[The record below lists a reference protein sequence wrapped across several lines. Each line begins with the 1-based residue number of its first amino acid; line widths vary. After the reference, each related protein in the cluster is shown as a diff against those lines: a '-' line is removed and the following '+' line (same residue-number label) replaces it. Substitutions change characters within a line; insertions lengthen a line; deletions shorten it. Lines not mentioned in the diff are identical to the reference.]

1 MARSKTTQGKID
13 YLVSIGFDIKTLD
26 GQNTDKIR
34 KIYKDVK
41 ALENAFASIGKELPK
56 MLGTQTFEEYFQK
69 ATAKMNEMGDTQYA
83 TFTSMKNNIIQVQK
97 AMGDLSYVIEKF
109 NDKGLQSSQLF
120 KSKAASDPRN
130 IDFFSLDEQE
140 TLDKQTEAYTL
151 KVEALGDDVEKTL
164 IKLGIQDALQKTN
177 TELANFLKD
186 NLNDIENYVTR
197 TQTMYDSEGK
207 AIKSFVELAVNE
219 YGKLKIAMNYKDV
232 SADNG
237 NIKARIATRGVQSYT
252 TDNLKAYNNLKSAMQ
267 QQSELEQ
274 RINKLSVE
282 GQTEIVAVLKEKKSA
297 IDANVN
303 ALQQEYKLLIKN
315 DSKYNRD
322 ISGITNEIQQTER
335 LNRANQQAAEEK
347 QNQKKVVNELKND
360 LNSYLKILS
369 ETKRIESS
377 GDNTYGARL
386 EYNKEMLQQLAQSI
400 NQYISNA
407 IQLDTNTNELSV
419 NFQELSRIFSNNKT
433 ALEQL
438 TQIYKNYNNE
448 VKKQDTTISHQKDTK
463 KIDEAIKKMQ
473 ELFNVQKS
481 LTTLKAKAAPVED
494 IEEAESVVRKLT
506 QELENLSSQYL
517 SNGKAV
523 SQTEEYTEEY
533 TKQLIELEYA
543 QRRAAT
549 GAKDQVSVLGK
560 LFGSFGQV
568 TSNVIKYN
576 LAQYGLEEAVQ
587 KTVNTIKTLDEQMT
601 NIRLVQN
608 NSQASAKEMLQTYSD
623 MAYELGT
630 TTEAVSEGSIEW
642 LLIRSL
648 KISLIAGSPLE
659 INILT

>member
-26 GQNTDKIR
+26 GQSTDKIR

-83 TFTSMKNNIIQVQK
+83 TFTSMRNNIIQVQK
-97 AMGDLSYVIEKF
+97 AMGDLNYVIEKF

-130 IDFFSLDEQE
+130 TDFFSLDEQE

-177 TELANFLKD
+177 TELANFLKQHLD
-186 NLNDIENYVTR
+186 DIENYVTR
-197 TQTMYDSEGK
+197 TQTMYDSEGR
-207 AIKSFVELAVNE
+207 AIKSFVELAVEE

-237 NIKARIATRGVQSYT
+237 NLKAGIATRGVQSYT
-252 TDNLKAYNNLKSAMQ
+252 TDNIKAYNNLKSAMLDMSTIQ
-267 QQSELEQ
+267 QKINQAEQSGS
-274 RINKLSVE
+274 INTVNALN
-282 GQTEIVAVLKEKKSA
+282 KEKKA
-297 IDANVN
+297 IEDVVKSRKEQYQ
-303 ALQQEYKLLIKN
+303 ALVGTE
-315 DSKYNRD
+315 KYQTDLSNLQK
-322 ISGITNEIQQTER
+322 EIQLTEQ
-335 LNRANQQAAEEK
+335 LNDAKQQDS
-347 QNQKKVVNELKND
+347 QIKKEQQQQINGIKND

-386 EYNKEMLQQLAQSI
+386 EYNKEMMEQLAQSI
-400 NQYISNA
+400 NQYIPNVV
-407 IQLDTNTNELSV
+407 QLDTNTDELSV
-419 NFQELSRIFSNNKT
+419 NFEELSRVFSNNKT

-438 TQIYKNYNNE
+438 TQIYKSYNNE
-448 VKKQDTTISHQKDTK
+448 VKKQDTEVSHQEDSK
-463 KIDEAIKKMQ
+463 KIDETIKKMQ

-494 IEEAESVVRKLT
+494 IEEAESAVRKLT

-549 GAKDQVSVLGK
+549 GAKDQVSILGK

-587 KTVNTIKTLDEQMT
+587 KTVDTIKSLDEQMT

-630 TTEAVSEGSIEW
+630 TTEAVAEGSIEW

-648 KISLIAGSPLE
+648 KISLIAGSLLE

>member
-26 GQNTDKIR
+26 GQSTDKIR

-56 MLGTQTFEEYFQK
+56 MLGAQTFEEYFQK

-83 TFTSMKNNIIQVQK
+83 TFTSMRNNIIQVQK
-97 AMGDLSYVIEKF
+97 AMGDLNYVIEKF

-130 IDFFSLDEQE
+130 TDFFSLDEQE

-151 KVEALGDDVEKTL
+151 KVESLGDDVEKTL

-177 TELANFLKD
+177 TELSNFLKNNLD
-186 NLNDIENYVTR
+186 NIEDYITR
-197 TQTMYDSEGK
+197 TQTMYSSEGK
-207 AIKSFVELAVNE
+207 AIKSFVELAVEE
-219 YGKLKIAMNYKDV
+219 YGKLKIAMDYKDV

-237 NIKARIATRGVQSYT
+237 NIKATIGTRGVQSSII
-252 TDNLKAYNNLKSAMQ
+252 DIEKAYKNLKSSMQ
-267 QQSELEQ
+267 EISTIQQKINQAEQ
-274 RINKLSVE
+274 SGNINTVNALN
-282 GQTEIVAVLKEKKSA
+282 KEKKA
-297 IDANVN
+297 IEDVVKSRKEQYQ
-303 ALQQEYKLLIKN
+303 ALVGTE
-315 DSKYNRD
+315 KYQTDLSNLQK
-322 ISGITNEIQQTER
+322 EIQLTEQ
-335 LNRANQQAAEEK
+335 LNDAKQQDS
-347 QNQKKVVNELKND
+347 QIKKEQQQQINGIKND

-386 EYNKEMLQQLAQSI
+386 EYNKEMMEQLAQSI
-400 NQYISNA
+400 NQYIPNVV
-407 IQLDTNTNELSV
+407 QLDTNTDELSV
-419 NFQELSRIFSNNKT
+419 NFEELSRVFSNNKT

-448 VKKQDTTISHQKDTK
+448 VKKQDTEVSHQEDTK
-463 KIDEAIKKMQ
+463 KIDETIKKMQ

-481 LTTLKAKAAPVED
+481 LTTLKAKAAPIED

-587 KTVNTIKTLDEQMT
+587 KTVDTIKSLDEQMT

-630 TTEAVSEGSIEW
+630 TTEAVAEGKFA
-642 LLIRSL
+642 LFKLF
-648 KISLIAGSPLE
+648 
-659 INILT
+659 

>member
-1 MARSKTTQGKID
+1 MARGKATQGKVD
-13 YLVSIGFDIKTLD
+13 YLISLGFEIKSKTAAQDIKELYS
-26 GQNTDKIR
+26 N
-34 KIYKDVK
+34 VK
-41 ALENAFASIGKELPK
+41 ALENAFASIGEKLPK
-56 MLGTQTFEEYFQK
+56 ISNVGNFADYFQQ
-69 ATAKMNEMGDTQYA
+69 ATSRLNEMGNTQYA
-83 TFTSMKNNIIQVQK
+83 TFKSMQGNIIQVQK

-109 NDKGLQSSQLF
+109 NENGLENSQLF
-120 KSKAASDPRN
+120 KSKAALDPRN
-130 IDFFSLDEQE
+130 TDFFSLDEQK

-151 KVEALGDDVEKTL
+151 KVESLGDDLEKTL

-186 NLNDIENYVTR
+186 NLNDIENYVTK
-197 TQTMYDSEGK
+197 TQTMYNSEGK

-237 NIKARIATRGVQSYT
+237 NIQARIATRGVQSYT

-282 GQTEIVAVLKEKKSA
+282 GQTQIVSVLKEKKSA

-315 DSKYNRD
+315 DPKYSRD
-322 ISGITNEIQQTER
+322 VSEITKEIQQTER

-347 QNQKKVVNELKND
+347 QNQKKIVNELKND
-360 LNSYLKILS
+360 LNSYLKVLS

-386 EYNKEMLQQLAQSI
+386 EYNKEILQQLAQSI

-407 IQLDTNTNELSV
+407 IQLDTNTDELSV
-419 NFQELSRIFSNNKT
+419 NFEELSRVFSNNKT

-448 VKKQDTTISHQKDTK
+448 VKKQDTTISHQEDSK
-463 KIDEAIKKMQ
+463 KIDNTIKKMQ

-481 LTTLKAKAAPVED
+481 LVSLKAKAAPVED
-494 IEEAESVVRKLT
+494 IEEAESVISKLT
-506 QELENLSSQYL
+506 QELKELSSETL
-517 SNGKAV
+517 ANGKAV

-549 GAKDQVSVLGK
+549 GAKDQVSALGK

>member
-26 GQNTDKIR
+26 GQSTDKIR

-83 TFTSMKNNIIQVQK
+83 TFTSMRNNIIQVQR
-97 AMGDLSYVIEKF
+97 AMGDLNYVIEKF

-130 IDFFSLDEQE
+130 TDFFSLDEQE

-177 TELANFLKD
+177 TELANFLKQHLD
-186 NLNDIENYVTR
+186 DIENYVTR
-197 TQTMYDSEGK
+197 TQTMYDSEGR
-207 AIKSFVELAVNE
+207 AIKSFVELAVEE

-237 NIKARIATRGVQSYT
+237 NLKAGIATRGVQSYT
-252 TDNLKAYNNLKSAMQ
+252 TDNIKAYNNLKSAMLDMSTIQ
-267 QQSELEQ
+267 QKINQAEQSGS
-274 RINKLSVE
+274 INTVNALN
-282 GQTEIVAVLKEKKSA
+282 KEKKA
-297 IDANVN
+297 IEDVVKSRKEQYQ
-303 ALQQEYKLLIKN
+303 ALVGTE
-315 DSKYNRD
+315 KYQTDLSNLQK
-322 ISGITNEIQQTER
+322 EIQLTEQ
-335 LNRANQQAAEEK
+335 LNDAKQQDS
-347 QNQKKVVNELKND
+347 QIKKEQQQQINGIKND

-386 EYNKEMLQQLAQSI
+386 EYNKEMMEQLAQSI
-400 NQYISNA
+400 NQYIPNV
-407 IQLDTNTNELSV
+407 IQLDTNTDELSV
-419 NFQELSRIFSNNKT
+419 NFEELSRVFSNNKT

-448 VKKQDTTISHQKDTK
+448 VKKQDTEVSHQEDSK
-463 KIDEAIKKMQ
+463 KIDETIKKMQ

-587 KTVNTIKTLDEQMT
+587 KTVDTIKSLDEQMT

-630 TTEAVSEGSIEW
+630 TTEKVAESSIEW
-642 LLIRSL
+642 LFIRSF

>member
-26 GQNTDKIR
+26 GQSTDKIR

-83 TFTSMKNNIIQVQK
+83 TFTSMRNNIIQVQR
-97 AMGDLSYVIEKF
+97 AMGDLNYVIEKF

-130 IDFFSLDEQE
+130 TDFFSLDEQE

-177 TELANFLKD
+177 TELANFLKQHLD
-186 NLNDIENYVTR
+186 DIENYVTR
-197 TQTMYDSEGK
+197 TQTMYDSEGR
-207 AIKSFVELAVNE
+207 AIKSFVELAVEE

-237 NIKARIATRGVQSYT
+237 NLKAGIATRGVQSYT
-252 TDNLKAYNNLKSAMQ
+252 TDNIKAYNNLKSAMLDVSAIQ
-267 QQSELEQ
+267 QKINQAEQSGS
-274 RINKLSVE
+274 INTVNALN
-282 GQTEIVAVLKEKKSA
+282 KEKKA
-297 IDANVN
+297 IEDVVKSRKEQYQ
-303 ALQQEYKLLIKN
+303 ALVGTE
-315 DSKYNRD
+315 KYQTDLSNLQK
-322 ISGITNEIQQTER
+322 EIQLTEQ
-335 LNRANQQAAEEK
+335 LNDAKQQDS
-347 QNQKKVVNELKND
+347 QIKKEQQQQINGIKND

-386 EYNKEMLQQLAQSI
+386 EYNKEMMEQLAQSI
-400 NQYISNA
+400 NQYIPNVV
-407 IQLDTNTNELSV
+407 QLDTNTDELSV
-419 NFQELSRIFSNNKT
+419 NFEELSRVFSNNKT

-448 VKKQDTTISHQKDTK
+448 VKKQDTEVSHQEDSK
-463 KIDEAIKKMQ
+463 KIDETIKKMQ

-481 LTTLKAKAAPVED
+481 LTTLKVKAAPVED
-494 IEEAESVVRKLT
+494 IEEAESAVRKLT

-587 KTVNTIKTLDEQMT
+587 KTVDTIKSLDEQMT

-608 NSQASAKEMLQTYSD
+608 NSEASAKEMLQTYSD

-630 TTEAVSEGSIEW
+630 TTEAVAEGSIEW

-648 KISLIAGSPLE
+648 KISLIAGSLLE

>member
-26 GQNTDKIR
+26 GQSTDKIR

-83 TFTSMKNNIIQVQK
+83 TFTSMRNNIIQVQR
-97 AMGDLSYVIEKF
+97 AMGDLNYVIEKF

-130 IDFFSLDEQE
+130 TDFFSLDEQE

-177 TELANFLKD
+177 TELANFLKQHLD
-186 NLNDIENYVTR
+186 DIENYVTR
-197 TQTMYDSEGK
+197 TQTMYDSEGR
-207 AIKSFVELAVNE
+207 AIKSFVELAVEE

-237 NIKARIATRGVQSYT
+237 NLKAGIATRGVQSYT
-252 TDNLKAYNNLKSAMQ
+252 TDNIKAYNNLKSAMLDMSTIQ
-267 QQSELEQ
+267 QKINQAEQSGN
-274 RINKLSVE
+274 INTVNALN
-282 GQTEIVAVLKEKKSA
+282 KEKKA
-297 IDANVN
+297 IEDVVKSRKEQYQ
-303 ALQQEYKLLIKN
+303 ALVGTE
-315 DSKYNRD
+315 KYQTDLSNLQK
-322 ISGITNEIQQTER
+322 EIQLTEQ
-335 LNRANQQAAEEK
+335 LNDAKQQDS
-347 QNQKKVVNELKND
+347 QIKKEQQQQINGIKND

-386 EYNKEMLQQLAQSI
+386 EYNKEMMEQLAQSI
-400 NQYISNA
+400 NQYIPNVV
-407 IQLDTNTNELSV
+407 QLDTNTDELSV
-419 NFQELSRIFSNNKT
+419 NFEELSKVFSNNKT

-448 VKKQDTTISHQKDTK
+448 IKKQDTEVSHQEDSK
-463 KIDEAIKKMQ
+463 KIDETIKKMQ

-494 IEEAESVVRKLT
+494 IEEAESAVRKLT

-576 LAQYGLEEAVQ
+576 LAQYGLEETVQ
-587 KTVNTIKTLDEQMT
+587 KTVDTIKSLDEQMT

-630 TTEAVSEGSIEW
+630 TTEKVAEGSIEW
-642 LLIRSL
+642 LFIRSF